1 MLVFGTELHIVTFLI
16 IVLELVFFFYQFIH
30 YLSRPSDKNRL
41 YYLIL
46 LYLLIQYNLISG
58 LLPDKNIPI
67 NIPVQNIMAFA
78 VAFIMGMYFPFYFYK
93 VFNLTKL
100 KFYAYG
106 GSVLFLLIPFFLCF
120 LVPYYL
126 TGNLEVSR
134 RLAVSI
140 PFFYALSFLYSLTKA
155 IKTRNRE
162 SHDSDFRK
170 EVLGVYI
177 GVIFFIMLPLV
188 AFFEV

>member
-1 MLVFGTELHIVTFLI
+1 
-16 IVLELVFFFYQFIH
+16 
-30 YLSRPSDKNRL
+30 
-41 YYLIL
+41 
-46 LYLLIQYNLISG
+46 
-58 LLPDKNIPI
+58 
-67 NIPVQNIMAFA
+67 
-78 VAFIMGMYFPFYFYK
+78 
-93 VFNLTKL
+93 FNLTKL

-126 TGNLEVSR
+126 TGNLEISR

-162 SHDSDFRK
+162 SNDSDFRK

-188 AFFEV
+188 AFFEVQLNDLLRPVLHFHNGSQVVEAITTNSGLLVMTILFIRRSVRQSIFEYNKLLQ